1 MEIEGV
7 AGFTALFL
15 MLVLTV
21 TVNLKIYYHFKF
33 FQKVNN
39 LDISFMEFWLNPL
52 SYFFTKMM
60 VYYPFVLRK
69 AVPVEDEELYR
80 YRNYIVRLSWTNLI
94 GFVAILSIL
103 AMKN

>member
-15 MLVLTV
+15 VIVLTV

-39 LDISFMEFWLNPL
+39 LDISFVDFWLNPL
-52 SYFFTKMM
+52 SFFFTKMV

-69 AVPVEDEELYR
+69 AVPFENEELYR
-80 YRNYIVRLSWTNLI
+80 YRNLIVRLSWINLI
-94 GFVAILSIL
+94 GFMIILTIL
-103 AMKN
+103 TLKN